1 MKRERF
7 RRIEQVFDAAA
18 DAAPDERDALLARLC
33 GDDDALHAEV
43 ESLLAAQVDANER
56 IRGAIRREANL
67 AAGEEPRAAA
77 PGTTAPSTTAL
88 CAPPELRDRTRRRS
102 SRRTHR

>member
-7 RRIEQVFDAAA
+7 RRIEQVFDAVA
-18 DAAPDERDALLARLC
+18 DAAPQERDAVLARLC
-33 GDDDALHAEV
+33 GDDAALRAEV

-67 AAGEEPRAAA
+67 TVGDEPRAAA
-77 PGTTAPSTTAL
+77 PNVAAL
-88 CAPPELRDRTRRRS
+88 CAPSDLRGRIRRRA